1 LGRRRSKRR
10 VKGTKTRDRLRSL
23 WAIMYYLGFIPMVRN
38 PLFMA
43 FVFSQPFT
51 LLFILFVA
59 SGGTALPYGLAGALT
74 MVTTELGL
82 FVGTDLASYKLQ
94 NRFQDIVVASPVT
107 PLTYMFG
114 VALSDLIFGSPALVI
129 LFGLIAGRGASVGA
143 LGSCVG
149 VVILL
154 WVTATSIG
162 FFFSAYAPNTQNAF
176 IINGFITTI
185 LSVLPPVYYS
195 VNVLPKFL
203 VPIAEV
209 LPTTEASALF
219 QGAIGLGYSIT
230 PASGFVVL
238 FAATVIMLL
247 LVSFRMRW
255 RET

>member
-1 LGRRRSKRR
+1 M
-10 VKGTKTRDRLRSL
+10 KTRERLRSL

-114 VALSDLIFGSPALVI
+114 VALSDLIFGSPRPRHPLRI
-129 LFGLIAGRGASVGA
+129 DRREGGLGRGTGIVRWSGHSPMGHSDEHRLLLLSLRARTPRTHSSSTAS
-143 LGSCVG
+143 SPP
-149 VVILL
+149 
-154 WVTATSIG
+154 S
-162 FFFSAYAPNTQNAF
+162 FRS
-176 IINGFITTI
+176 
-185 LSVLPPVYYS
+185 SLP
-195 VNVLPKFL
+195 
-203 VPIAEV
+203 
-209 LPTTEASALF
+209 
-219 QGAIGLGYSIT
+219 SIT
-230 PASGFVVL
+230 
-238 FAATVIMLL
+238 
-247 LVSFRMRW
+247 R
-255 RET
+255 

>member
-1 LGRRRSKRR
+1 MRG
-10 VKGTKTRDRLRSL
+10 RDRIRSL
-23 WAIMYYLGFIPMVRN
+23 WAIMYYLGFTPMLRN
-38 PLFMA
+38 PLFIA
-43 FVFSQPFT
+43 FVFSTPFT

-94 NRFQDIVVASPVT
+94 NKFQDIVVASPVS
-107 PLTYMFG
+107 PLVYMFG
-114 VALSDLIFGSPALVI
+114 VALSELVFGSPALVV
-129 LFGLIAGRGASVGA
+129 LFVLMAGQGASALALTAA
-143 LGSCVG
+143 LG
-149 VVILL
+149 VVLLL
-154 WVTATSIG
+154 WVTTTSLG

-195 VNVLPKFL
+195 VNALPKFL
-203 VPIAEV
+203 VPLAEII
-209 LPTTEASALF
+209 PTTEASALF
-219 QGAIGLGYSIT
+219 QGTMGLGYSIS

-238 FAATVIMLL
+238 LAATLLMLL

-255 RET
+255 REA

>member
-1 LGRRRSKRR
+1 ML
-10 VKGTKTRDRLRSL
+10 
-23 WAIMYYLGFIPMVRN
+23 RN
-38 PLFMA
+38 PLFIA
-43 FVFSQPFT
+43 FVFSTPFT

-94 NRFQDIVVASPVT
+94 NRFQDMVVASPVS
-107 PLTYMFG
+107 PLIYMFG
-114 VALSDLIFGSPALVI
+114 VALSELVFGAPALII
-129 LFGLIAGRGASVGA
+129 LFGLIAGQGASA
-143 LGSCVG
+143 ISLASCLG
-149 VVILL
+149 VVVLL
-154 WVTATSIG
+154 WVTTTSLG

-195 VNVLPKFL
+195 VNVLPSFL
-203 VPIAEV
+203 VPLAEV
-209 LPTTEASALF
+209 IPTTEASALF

-230 PASGFVVL
+230 PISGFVVL
-238 FAATVIMLL
+238 LVATAVMLV

-255 RET
+255 RES